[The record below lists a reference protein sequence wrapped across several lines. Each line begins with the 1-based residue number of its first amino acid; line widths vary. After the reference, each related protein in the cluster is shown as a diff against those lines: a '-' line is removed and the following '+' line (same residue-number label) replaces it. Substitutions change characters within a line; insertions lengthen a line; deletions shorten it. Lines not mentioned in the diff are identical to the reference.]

1 MTSTSLLKMI
11 LPGKSNKH
19 IQCSRANLIS
29 KILLKFR
36 ASTRIP
42 RLYRDFYI
50 VFHYR
55 LTQWTIR
62 NIGRIEKGRK
72 GKKEGEGKRSA
83 LSPLYSHN
91 VDLSRF
97 SLGGISDTLLIR
109 GEAYERPP
117 VISHIALCSRGA
129 GIRSIGS
136 MCLMPSGSA
145 SDAPD
150 TVLVK
155 SACPCR

>member
-1 MTSTSLLKMI
+1 MFARESHFQNTI
-11 LPGKSNKH
+11 
-19 IQCSRANLIS
+19 
-29 KILLKFR
+29 KIRSFD
-36 ASTRIP
+36 AYSA
-42 RLYRDFYI
+42 I
-50 VFHYR
+50 VPWFLYR
-55 LTQWTIR
+55 LTQWTVR
-62 NIGRIEKGRK
+62 NIGRIERGRRRKKKG
-72 GKKEGEGKRSA
+72 EEKRSA
-83 LSPLYSHN
+83 PPPLYSHN

-97 SLGGISDTLLIR
+97 SRRDFRYIINTR
-109 GEAYERPP
+109 RAYERPP

-155 SACPCR
+155 SACPCRQHGELCMRICPNQAWRSHVSCP